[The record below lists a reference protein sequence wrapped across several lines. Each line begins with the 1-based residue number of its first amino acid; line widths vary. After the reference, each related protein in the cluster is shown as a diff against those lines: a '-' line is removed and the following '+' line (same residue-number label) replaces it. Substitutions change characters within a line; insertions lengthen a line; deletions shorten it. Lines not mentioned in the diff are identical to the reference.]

1 MKLASSLASTKNGDE
16 WREISYYARNPPEL
30 PGGVFFRAAHP
41 DSRVCTIIASRAV
54 ARRGLILLS
63 WDERGKVTR
72 VSRLDAVV
80 QGRLGDDAR
89 NDSGGKNKFF
99 GRESVR
105 RGVGSTERRETF
117 LA

>member
-1 MKLASSLASTKNGDE
+1 M
-16 WREISYYARNPPEL
+16 
-30 PGGVFFRAAHP
+30 FFRAAHP

-80 QGRLGDDAR
+80 QGRLRDDAR
-89 NDSGGKNKFF
+89 DDSREFFREGFGSPRGRVDGEARDRSRLADALVASGRNKSRSSATCI
-99 GRESVR
+99 GREGRLSR
-105 RGVGSTERRETF
+105 DSKTTS
-117 LA
+117 